1 MPLSKLTRFGRK
13 GGAFLALALLVIA
26 IALAWQHWLTAPNPI
41 VVDTIETLA
50 RPSKEPIQPLPLS
63 LELNSAKVALGD
75 RLFHDPL
82 LSADN
87 GTACIACHG
96 FDTGGTDRLPHSI
109 GWDGQLTL
117 VNTPT
122 IFNTGFN
129 DRVGWSGQFETLAE
143 QADAAVTN
151 AILMGSDWDETLE
164 ELKQVPEYV
173 RTFAQIYPDGV
184 QRQNVTDA
192 IAVYEES
199 LFTPNS
205 RFDRYLQGD
214 ETALSPEEEA
224 GYGLFKAYGCV
235 SCHQG
240 ANIGGNL
247 FQPFGVL
254 ADYFAWRGEVTKA
267 DYGRYNVTGNEADRY
282 VFRVPSLRNVALT
295 PPYFHD
301 GTAQTLPEAV
311 EIMAQY
317 QLGRPLP
324 APDIDR
330 IVQFLESLNGELQ
343 GKPL

>member
-1 MPLSKLTRFGRK
+1 MPPSKIKRFGMK
-13 GGAFLALALLVIA
+13 GVSFIALVLLAIG
-26 IALAWQHWLTAPNPI
+26 IALAWERWLTPTDL
-41 VVDTIETLA
+41 VTTDGIETVV
-50 RPSKEPIQPLPLS
+50 RRSEEPIQPLPLS
-63 LELNSAKVALGD
+63 QSLNPAKVALGD

-82 LSADN
+82 LSKDN

-129 DRVGWSGQFETLAE
+129 DRVGWSGQFDNLAH

-199 LFTPNS
+199 LSTPNS
-205 RFDRYLQGD
+205 RFDRYLRGD
-214 ETALSPEEEA
+214 ETALSAEEEA
-224 GYGLFKAYGCV
+224 GYEAFKAYGCV

-254 ADYFAWRGEVTKA
+254 ADYFAWRGEVTEA
-267 DYGRYNVTGNEADRY
+267 DYGRYNITGNEADRY

-301 GTAQTLPEAV
+301 GTVETLREAV

-324 APDIDR
+324 KPDMDR
-330 IVQFLESLNGELQ
+330 IVQFLETLNGELQ
-343 GKPL
+343 GEPL